1 MTGMSDKY
9 VFYGWQEAT
18 VPAVNKIY
26 EGIET
31 PQDLYDVLSNVWCV
45 ETCATRMRHKWS
57 PDNKTL
63 GQCSITSFLVQDI
76 FGGKV
81 YGVPL
86 KDGTFHCFN
95 EVNGHIFDLTSEQ
108 FKGEKLEYTLN
119 YEQSR
124 EAHFSKGDKYER
136 YLLLTKKLR
145 LLKNY

>member
-1 MTGMSDKY
+1 M
-9 VFYGWQEAT
+9 
-18 VPAVNKIY
+18 
-26 EGIET
+26 
-31 PQDLYDVLSNVWCV
+31 
-45 ETCATRMRHKWS
+45 
-57 PDNKTL
+57 
-63 GQCSITSFLVQDI
+63 
-76 FGGKV
+76 
-81 YGVPL
+81 PL

-124 EAHFSKGDKYER
+124 EEHFSKGDKYER